1 MREKTKNRLLKMRDG
16 IRGRLRLLI
25 LAFLDCFSLCLFI
38 KSKPEQSTDVPL
50 RIIRSQDIKPSK
62 PSTNPSS
69 EPSDNG
75 PTITENS
82 SPSFWSRFKQYM
94 SDLKLRPLILDL
106 CGCFFCVSS
115 CWTFLL
121 VHKLK
126 PGERTNNALRIIRS

>member
-25 LAFLDCFSLCLFI
+25 LAFLDYFSLCLFI
-38 KSKPEQSTDVPL
+38 KSKPDQSTDVPL
-50 RIIRSQDIKPSK
+50 RIIRSQEPSK

-69 EPSDNG
+69 DEPSDNG
-75 PTITENS
+75 PTTTENS

-94 SDLKLRPLILDL
+94 SDLELRPLILDL

-126 PGERTNNALRIIRS
+126 PGERTNTALRIIRS